1 MLFCLLHPMDHNTG
15 PLARKSSTLCALLL
29 VSIAALLVL
38 PVTVQANANEVGVAN
53 HTLYDKDQVMV
64 KVGSMQ
70 LNTGLEY
77 DEYKKH
83 FPNVCDFKI
92 TSDNIELRYNGDVG
106 CTVELLTTKTNMI
119 KFTAGIDLKENSRCL
134 EVCKDNRVHFQD
146 GFSNLVPFAYSRN
159 NKDLKNLNGGQTY
172 EGDGCENKIK
182 CGGECMDQTFLE
194 VSWFKCDDEIHA
206 HTHLIGEYKQ
216 GLDLAKGYNKKEFK
230 FDLEIF
236 DNSSFKMDFGTGKEN
251 LYDTKTSSIFCVKK
265 EGAIVEPKTWKIK
278 NEDGN
283 LKDKHLLVFH
293 LLPSNATRVPK
304 GSGFEPGTKPKC
316 PLFIRF
322 DKPDYQFL
330 YVPPQKTTTVT
341 TTAKTTPAG
350 TQQGNTTPPTAK
362 VQEVKDTEK
371 GSNVWI
377 VVIVIIVVVVV
388 AIGIVVFSVRYYIAK
403 KQKELEQKENE
414 MENRTIGENYVINQ
428 FNKMDL
434 DEAINKKILL
444 YLYEPDVKER
454 GLEAAGDF
462 KHWKMEKGYSRRWGE
477 DDADFEKR
485 INEAIEKTGAKADT
499 NDEKGKEAKKTSK
512 TGKKAVKK

>member
-1 MLFCLLHPMDHNTG
+1 MDHNTG

-53 HTLYDKDQVMV
+53 HTLDGDQVMV
-64 KVGSMQ
+64 KEGSMQ

-92 TSDNIELRYNGDVG
+92 TSDNIELRYKGDVG

-119 KFTAGIDLKENSRCL
+119 KFTTGIDLTKSSCNL
-134 EVCKDNRVHFQD
+134 DGCKDNWAHFRD
-146 GFSNLVPFAYSRN
+146 GFSNLMPFAYSRN
-159 NKDLKNLNGGQTY
+159 NKELKNLNGGQTY

-265 EGAIVEPKTWKIK
+265 EGAIVEPKTWKI
-278 NEDGN
+278 NNGGED
-283 LKDKHLLVFH
+283 LKDKYLLVFH

-377 VVIVIIVVVVV
+377 VVIVIIVVVAV
-388 AIGIVVFSVRYYIAK
+388 IGVGFSIWYYMAK
-403 KQKELEQKENE
+403 KQKELDQKEDELKN
-414 MENRTIGENYVINQ
+414 MTIGKNYVII
-428 FNKMDL
+428 NKMDL

-462 KHWKMEKGYSRRWGE
+462 KHWKMGKGYTRMWGE